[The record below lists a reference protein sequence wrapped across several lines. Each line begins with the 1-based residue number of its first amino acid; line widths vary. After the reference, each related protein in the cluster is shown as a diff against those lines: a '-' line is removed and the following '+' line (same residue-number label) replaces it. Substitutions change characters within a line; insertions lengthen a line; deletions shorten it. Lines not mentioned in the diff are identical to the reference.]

1 MKELCI
7 DISTWQEFSK
17 SDYQDIKN
25 NCNYIVIR
33 GGFSETKDNQF
44 DNHYN
49 NLQGKHLGCYWYSYA
64 TNCDEARAEA
74 RKCLEVING
83 KKFDL
88 PIYLDVEDPSMS
100 GLGREM
106 LNNIVRTFGYEIQKA
121 GYYFGVYTN
130 LNWYR
135 NILSGS
141 ELNKEFDWWIA
152 LWDNDPPSPSY
163 GINYGIWQFGSTWIG
178 GQNVDGNYIYK
189 DYPTIIREL
198 GLNHLDDPTPPT
210 PPTPTPTHQIA
221 EDGIWGKDTTLKV
234 QEVFNLEVK
243 DGIISNQLSWFRD
256 ENPALLDS
264 TFEWK
269 DYMAGGSLT
278 MCAIQNWLGVEAD
291 GYIGPNTISALQRK
305 MGTPVDG
312 CCSYPSAV
320 VKAFQHWLNQ
330 Q

>member
-7 DISTWQEFSK
+7 DISTWQGGI
-17 SDYQDIKN
+17 DYNDIKN
-25 NCNYIVIR
+25 NCNYIVLR
-33 GGFSETKDNQF
+33 GGFDVTEDNKFQE
-44 DNHYN
+44 HYD

-88 PIYLDVEDPSMS
+88 PIYLDIEDSSMS
-100 GLGREM
+100 GIDRET

-152 LWDNDPPSPSY
+152 LWGDNPPDPDL
-163 GINYGIWQFGSTWIG
+163 GINYGIWQFGSTYVG

-189 DYPTIIREL
+189 DYPKIIREL
-198 GLNHLDDPTPPT
+198 GLNHLDPEPTPPT
-210 PPTPTPTHQIA
+210 PPQPTPKIE
-221 EDGIWGKDTTLKV
+221 EDGLWGCATTRLA
-234 QEVFNLEVK
+234 QIVFKSGLA
-243 DGIISNQLSWFRD
+243 DGIVSNQLVWWKD
-256 ENPALLDS
+256 ENPGLLDS
-264 TFEWK
+264 TFEWQ
-269 DYMAGGSLT
+269 DSMNGGSPLIR
-278 MCAIQNWLGVEAD
+278 CIQEWCGAKVD
-291 GYIGPNTISALQRK
+291 GYIGYDTIIHMQQKL
-305 MGTPVDG
+305 GTYQDG
-312 CCSYPSAV
+312 CVSNPSAM